1 MPVLVH
7 DTDNFHVV
15 RRAVFRRIG
24 VANVLT
30 DRIFVGEKF
39 FGHFFVDD
47 RHEPSILGFG
57 FALREIAAS

>member
-1 MPVLVH
+1 MPVLAH

-15 RRAVFRRIG
+15 RRAVFWRIG

-30 DRIFVGEKF
+30 DRIFVREKF
-39 FGHFFVDD
+39 VCHFFVND
-47 RHEPSILGFG
+47 HHAPSILGFG